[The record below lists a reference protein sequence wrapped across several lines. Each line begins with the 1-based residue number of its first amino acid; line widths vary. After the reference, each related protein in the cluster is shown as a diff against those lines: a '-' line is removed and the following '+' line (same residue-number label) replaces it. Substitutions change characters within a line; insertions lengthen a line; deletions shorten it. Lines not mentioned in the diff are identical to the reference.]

1 MGTVTENLKIV
12 ENKISAA
19 AEKSGRKRS
28 DVLLVAVTKTHPPEM
43 INEAIKAGVTDI
55 GENKPQE
62 IRDKYDDVLKVNW
75 HMIGHLQ
82 TNKVKYVV
90 GKCVLIH
97 SVDSVKLAEEIDRQ
111 AQKMGI
117 VQDILIEVNISGEET
132 KSGIN
137 PEKIYEML
145 DIIKDFQNIRVRG
158 LMTIAP
164 KTDNSITSKLHFDNI
179 HKLFVDIRQKK
190 YDNISMD
197 YLSMGMSGDYEQAI
211 ECGANIVRVGSA
223 IFGAR
228 NYSK

>member
-111 AQKMGI
+111 ARKIGI

-137 PEKIYEML
+137 PEEIYEML
-145 DIIKDFQNIRVRG
+145 DIVKDFQNIRVRG

-179 HKLFVDIRQKK
+179 HKLFVDIRRKK

-228 NYSK
+228 DYSK